1 MGGGEGIRGERILGL
16 RRREEQEEP
25 DIFLLMF
32 VCAGPPTECSTWA
45 GICILEFFLR
55 HCVRVLASDGSV
67 AVRS

>member
-45 GICILEFFLR
+45 GICILEFFYGTAPGASVGR
-55 HCVRVLASDGSV
+55 VRGS
-67 AVRS
+67 